1 MMTTLE
7 KVRTRQEWA
16 ERISE
21 RSTEAAA
28 AIIAIGV
35 ELLEARE
42 DLGVEFYDMVAEDL
56 SRSRRWAEQ
65 LMSIA
70 RNTALTDPKHVSQL
84 PADTLS
90 LYQLSRLTPEVIEAN
105 IETGA
110 ISPDLKRVEYQK
122 LRQMLS
128 GGGSVFRD
136 PERRISLENRIGE
149 TTTFAALGLAEL
161 IESEEERQTVEA
173 SADYVI
179 SEVLKQIAITESTVD
194 GLWRLLGSLA
204 GRPADVTE
212 ALDQLAESI
221 DGLLERLHQ

>member
-1 MMTTLE
+1 MTTLE

-35 ELLEARE
+35 ELLKARE
-42 DLGVEFYDMVAEDL
+42 DLGGDFFLMVSEDL

-65 LMSIA
+65 LMSIG
-70 RNTALTDPKHVSQL
+70 RNTALIAAKHVSQL
-84 PADTLS
+84 PADTQS

-105 IETGA
+105 LEIGT
-110 ISPDLKRVEYQK
+110 ISPDLKRGEYQK

-128 GGGSVFRD
+128 GGGSIFSD

-149 TTTFAALGLAEL
+149 T
-161 IESEEERQTVEA
+161 VEA
-173 SADYVI
+173 SADFVI
-179 SEVLKQIAITESTVD
+179 SEVLKQIAITGSTVD

-204 GRPADVTE
+204 DRPAAVTE

-221 DGLLERLHQ
+221 DGLLERFHQ